1 MESVCNMTKKQILVV
16 PIIKSN
22 IAWNTTQHEILTY
35 MCIIIVGHKPC
46 EIEL

>member
-1 MESVCNMTKKQILVV
+1 MTKKYILVV

-35 MCIIIVGHKPC
+35 MCIIIVGHKPY